1 MRVLRGQP
9 LGICQASTK
18 HFCKGA
24 GEGDMTTDNDTHI
37 DPADPPADV
46 LLKFDRMGFSMAEA
60 KFIINATNGCKK
72 SMTDYCAS
80 VLMTRRW
87 CREFGGVVVEDP
99 LAGQI

>member
-1 MRVLRGQP
+1 MRVLWGQP
-9 LGICQASTK
+9 LGICQESPK

-24 GEGDMTTDNDTHI
+24 GEGDMNPETHI
-37 DPADPPADV
+37 DPADPPAEV
-46 LLKFDRMGFSMAEA
+46 LLKFDRMGFTMAEA

-99 LAGQI
+99 LEGQI